1 MVKTL
6 MLGRGFIRMMLLA
19 VLIVSCSGGG
29 SPSGDSG
36 KRQKL
41 KVVTTTTM
49 LTDLVRQLAG
59 ADVELAGLM
68 GPGVDPHLYK
78 ASEGDVSKLFNAD
91 IIIYNGL
98 HLEGKMSGLFEK
110 MKEQG
115 KNTLA
120 AAESIPPSNLIPVD
134 ASARHYDPHIWFGV
148 SHWKIVAGY
157 VARKLAEA
165 DPVHQENYMLN
176 LKKYTKALDDLAG
189 YIREKISRLP
199 ESKRVLITAH
209 DAFGYFGKEFGFEVR
224 GLQGISTM
232 SEAGAADVKNL
243 AAFIAQRK
251 IPALFIESLVPHRTI
266 EALQAAVRAR
276 GYQVKI
282 GGELFSDALG
292 NPETPEGTYIGMYKY
307 NINTIVDALK

>member
-1 MVKTL
+1 MMGKIMFRRNVLWLFIILLL
-6 MLGRGFIRMMLLA
+6 M
-19 VLIVSCSGGG
+19 VSCSNGGG
-29 SPSGDSG
+29 TAGADG
-36 KRQKL
+36 KKGKV

-49 LTDLVRQLAG
+49 LTDLVEQLAG
-59 ADVELAGLM
+59 NEVELNGLM

-78 ASEGDVSKLFNAD
+78 AGEGDVSKLFNAD

-98 HLEGKMSGLFEK
+98 HLEGKMVDLFGK
-110 MKEQG
+110 MKKQG

-120 AAESIPPSNLIPVD
+120 VADTIPASKLIPVD
-134 ASARHYDPHIWFGV
+134 ASSNHYDPHIWFGV
-148 SHWKIVAGY
+148 SNWKMVAGY
-157 VARKLAEA
+157 VARKLMEM
-165 DPVHQENYMLN
+165 DPAHKETYRRN
-176 LKKYTKALDDLAG
+176 LEKYTGELDELTA
-189 YIREKISRLP
+189 YIRNRISGLP

-251 IPALFIESLVPHRTI
+251 IPALFIESSVPHRTI
-266 EALQAAVRAR
+266 EALQAAVNAK
-276 GYQVKI
+276 GYRVKI

-292 NPETPEGTYIGMYKY
+292 NPGTPEGTYIGMYKY
-307 NINTIVDALK
+307 NINTIVNALK